1 MKGDI
6 GFPVQCGERG
16 SLSPLIRNAFTSMG
30 LDLLP
35 RSPAPESSEFPRGMI
50 HRESEP
56 CPFEHDG
63 NPIGV
68 LATCCSFRGSTA
80 ALYLM
85 ALGMG
90 ALAVALFEDK
100 SPEQATTFATQLQ
113 RAAEEHRRLMR
124 DTLKKAGKS
133 VSPSLEGC
141 TARVQDTGWEFS
153 IDKALREIEACAKWH
168 EKTGKMNCSVKAW
181 F

>member
-1 MKGDI
+1 MH
-6 GFPVQCGERG
+6 CGERG
-16 SLSPLIRNAFTSMG
+16 WLSSLIRNANISMG

-35 RSPAPESSEFPRGMI
+35 RSSAPESSEFPRGMI

-56 CPFEHDG
+56 CPYEGDG
-63 NPIGV
+63 NPVGI
-68 LATCCSFRGSTA
+68 LASCCSFRGSTA
-80 ALYLM
+80 ALYLIV
-85 ALGMG
+85 LGMG
-90 ALAVALFEDK
+90 SLAISLFEDK
-100 SPEQATTFATQLQ
+100 SPEQAIAFASSLQ
-113 RAAEEHRRLMR
+113 RATEEHRRLMM

-153 IDKALREIEACAKWH
+153 IDKALREIQACAKWH
-168 EKTGKMNCSVKAW
+168 EKTGKMHCSVKAW